1 MVSYPPIINILS
13 KSVRNVGKKVVR
25 DYSEIEKLQNSLKTP
40 ANFVQKTNDKIK
52 INLSSILTKLKKEL
66 FISNLNS
73 KNNSNCWILEPIDS
87 LKNFSRGIPSFCCV
101 IGKIEDDIMQSCV
114 IYNPISDD
122 LSVFYKGSGG
132 YQNGQ
137 RMRVS
142 YMKKLNNS
150 FIGVYRENE
159 EYNDLKITELIREN
173 LSEKSVTFRESGSL
187 FSDICNVG
195 YGKLDCCLSVNIP
208 SNSQKIC
215 SMIIQE
221 TGGLSYNIKI
231 GSTCLSIFSNKS
243 IGNFIKEMI
252 KDSNEKK

>member
-1 MVSYPPIINILS
+1 VVSYPPIINILS
-13 KSVRNVGKKVVR
+13 KSVRNVGKKIVR
-25 DYSEIEKLQNSLKTP
+25 DYSEIEKLQNSHKP
-40 ANFVQKTNDKIK
+40 QIDFVQKTNDKIK
-52 INLSSILTKLKKEL
+52 TNLSLILTKLKKEL
-66 FISNLNS
+66 LISNLNS

-87 LKNFSRGIPSFCCV
+87 LKNFSRGIPSFCSV
-101 IGKIEDDIMQSCV
+101 IGNIEDDIMQSCV

-132 YQNGQ
+132 YHNAQ

-142 YMKKLNNS
+142 YMKQINNS
-150 FIGVYRENE
+150 FIGVYRENGE
-159 EYNDLKITELIREN
+159 ENDLKITELIREN
-173 LSEKSVTFRESGSL
+173 LYEKSITFRESGSL
-187 FSDICNVG
+187 FSDVCNVG

-208 SNSQKIC
+208 LNSQKIC

-221 TGGLSYNIKI
+221 TGGLSHNVKI
-231 GSTCLSIFSNKS
+231 GDSCLSIFSNKS